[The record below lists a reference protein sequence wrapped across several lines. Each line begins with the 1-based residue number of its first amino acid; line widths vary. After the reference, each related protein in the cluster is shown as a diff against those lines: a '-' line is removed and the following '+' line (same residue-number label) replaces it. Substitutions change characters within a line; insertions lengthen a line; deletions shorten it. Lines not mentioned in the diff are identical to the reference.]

1 MILLTHDTPILLG
14 VAPADF
20 RKGIDGFQGLCRTTL
35 GQDPTSGTLYVFRNR
50 AATMIRA
57 LVYHEGGFWLMT
69 KRLSTGRFRG
79 WPTAAGEPMSLSS
92 AEALRALLGGGA
104 WSESAS
110 GSARVHPS
118 SPAPICATVSARSC
132 PPPPAANRA

>member
-1 MILLTHDTPILLG
+1 MILLTRDTRILLG

-20 RKGIDGFQGLCRTTL
+20 RKGIDGFQGLCRGAL

-79 WPTAAGEPMSLSS
+79 WPTAADECVSPSS
-92 AEALRALLGGGA
+92 AEALRALLAGSS
-104 WSESAS
+104 WSEVDGERLRATAPRLSGRTLANAS
-110 GSARVHPS
+110 SR
-118 SPAPICATVSARSC
+118 APTCATV
-132 PPPPAANRA
+132 